1 MMHEKAY
8 YFYATEFYKRV
19 QGTLIIDGVGG
30 LDRENIGG
38 ELEVKW
44 GQFLHHLTF
53 NLTHAFACQR
63 KQIHPLHPGFGIL
76 TIRPLCL
83 E

>member
-19 QGTLIIDGVGG
+19 WGTPIIDGVGG

-44 GQFLHHLTF
+44 GQILHHLIF

-63 KQIHPLHPGFGIL
+63 KQIHPLHPGFSTL

>member
-1 MMHEKAY
+1 MMHEKAL

-38 ELEVKW
+38 ELEVK
-44 GQFLHHLTF
+44 
-53 NLTHAFACQR
+53 
-63 KQIHPLHPGFGIL
+63 
-76 TIRPLCL
+76 
-83 E
+83 